1 MKLKLKNLLLLLT
14 AFLFVAMPMKAAD
27 PEKKVILQAFWWDY
41 WNSNFENSYA
51 NYLTELAP
59 RLRELDINAVWV
71 PPFVKNTGTNSVG
84 YSPFD
89 AYDLG
94 DKYQKGS
101 VTTRFGTKDDVLRM
115 IAVMHANGIEVIAD
129 VVLNHVV
136 GAGGEDGGAGGD
148 DPNAYD
154 DKWKNFRYVCY
165 ETPYKDGKKEDYWN
179 RKGRWPKN
187 WQNFHANEG
196 HLSNEGD
203 WCAGWWGPDVCYESG
218 AYGKSS
224 NVVGYNPDQSKNYM
238 RDQTREW
245 MNWFKKQTAVDGY
258 RWDAVKHYPEWAQQ
272 DFLYNVKYSLP
283 EFAQGGQAMFSVGE
297 FIGSKGEIDGYCQK
311 VQYAN
316 GSTEFAMG
324 GYDVPLRGAIKGII
338 DGGGYNNIGSIP
350 GEQLGMRY
358 NDYGDG
364 QRVHRSLNYVN
375 SHDTFRPIFDDK
387 GNYSGW
393 DTNNET
399 GWHID
404 PFDSRLGMA
413 YAIAMALD
421 GNVSVFMEDLFNL
434 SNSNRYTH
442 MPADETQLPVR
453 ENIKNLIWCHQ
464 NLWMKY
470 GDYKVAGNMWENNKD
485 ITGDVLIL
493 ERAGKAMVVVT
504 DDGANTHDVW
514 VDSHFAPGTKL
525 KDYTGACSEIRTVQ
539 NDKRVQLK
547 VSPANGSGIGK
558 GYAVWAPVTDE
569 KWFTYAPYRNAVTT
583 QEWEMADDL
592 GDSHCS
598 SLGQGG
604 ALPANSC
611 EQRLVGK
618 IYVESGKKIT
628 YNVYQ
633 DGKKEDITFALY
645 DLDGNLLHKKN
656 ASATVTGNYTPTKT
670 GWVAMKVWNTVN
682 TNTGQKCW
690 VNVSYQAPAKVTGTM
705 SDRADTRA
713 SIWTG
718 NAGTSV
724 WTDCGNWEQ
733 GKVPTSSSRVVI
745 PDNGDV
751 RPVVSSNI
759 TIKELIIEKGKGTG
773 VEPDVKVTGTLN
785 VTGAITCNEGTA
797 FICGGGKVASASVDG
812 SVDFCVSTLVDE
824 ITDDEF
830 TLSVFPVPATDVLYV
845 QTTKPYEGEI
855 EVISMTG
862 KKVLSVASEGED
874 ITEVPVA
881 DLAAGNYIVRLGS
894 QVKHFIKK

>member
-1 MKLKLKNLLLLLT
+1 MKLKIKALLILV
-14 AFLFVAMPMKAAD
+14 ASFMFVAMPTKAAD

-51 NYLTELAP
+51 NYLAELAP

-224 NVVGYNPDQSKNYM
+224 NVVGYNPDQSENYM

-283 EFAQGGQAMFSVGE
+283 EFAQGE

-434 SNSNRYTH
+434 SNNNRYTH

-470 GDYKVAGNMWENNKD
+470 GDYKVGTNMWENGKD
-485 ITGDVLIL
+485 ITGDVLIV
-493 ERAGKAMVVVT
+493 ERAGKAMIIIT
-504 DDGANTHDVW
+504 DDGANSHDVW
-514 VDSHFAPGTKL
+514 VDSHFSPGTKL
-525 KDYTGACSEIRTVQ
+525 KDYTGACTETRTVQ
-539 NDKRVQLK
+539 NDKRVQIK

-569 KWFTYAPYRNAVTT
+569 KWFTYAPYRSAITT

-592 GDSHCS
+592 GDSHCN

-604 ALPANSC
+604 ALPEKSC

-656 ASATVTGNYTPTKT
+656 ASATVTGSYTPTKT

-724 WTDCGNWEQ
+724 WSECGNWEQ

-759 TIKELIIEKGKGTG
+759 TIKELIIEKGNGTG
-773 VEPDVKVTGTLN
+773 AAPDIKVTGSLN
-785 VTGAITCNEGTA
+785 VTGKITCNEGTA
-797 FICGGGKVASASVDG
+797 FICGGGRVARG
-812 SVDFCVSTLVDE
+812 SESGSIDYCISTLVDE

-830 TLSVFPVPATDVLYV
+830 DMSVFPVPATDVLYV
-845 QTTKPYEGEI
+845 QTSKSYNGEI

-862 KKVLSVASEGED
+862 KKVLSVASQGEE

-881 DLAAGNYIVRLGS
+881 DLSAGNYLVRLGS